1 MSLRPV
7 KAIELPPGLVRAA
20 LTDFGAPPE
29 RVWIDPVE
37 LLIDDVYQRDLNRR
51 SMKLIEGMV
60 KNWKWR
66 RMKTPDCVR
75 VGGKL
80 HVIDGQ
86 HTAIA
91 AATLGIK
98 KIPVD
103 VVDAK
108 TELERADSFV
118 SYNQNRLTI
127 SALDIYR
134 AQVGGGEPVAMKIEK
149 VCKEAGI
156 RLKVI
161 HFLIKPKVGDS
172 AAISAIRK
180 LVVKRDVDLATNILG
195 ALVKAGRAPV
205 SAAEITAAEEFY
217 FEGTGTSATDLAA
230 VASELGPEDL
240 LKCQARATTERIST
254 KTAIIDAYRKI
265 KAKRK

>member
-7 KAIELPPGLVRAA
+7 KSVELPPGAKRAL
-20 LTDFGAPPE
+20 LTDFGEPPE
-29 RVWIDPVE
+29 RVWVDPTE

-51 SMKLIEGMV
+51 SMALIATMVEG
-60 KNWKWR
+60 WKWR

-118 SYNQNRLTI
+118 SYNKNRLTM

-134 AQVGGGEPVAMKIEK
+134 AQVGGRDPVAMKIDR
-149 VCKEAGI
+149 VCKAAGV

-161 HFLIKPKVGDS
+161 HFLIQPKVGDT

-180 LVVKRDVDLATNILG
+180 LVVKRGEELAGKVLG

-217 FEGTGTSATDLAA
+217 FAGEGVSATALAA
-230 VASELGPEDL
+230 IARELGQEGL

-254 KTAIIDAYRKI
+254 KTAIVDKYRELAK
-265 KAKRK
+265 KRK